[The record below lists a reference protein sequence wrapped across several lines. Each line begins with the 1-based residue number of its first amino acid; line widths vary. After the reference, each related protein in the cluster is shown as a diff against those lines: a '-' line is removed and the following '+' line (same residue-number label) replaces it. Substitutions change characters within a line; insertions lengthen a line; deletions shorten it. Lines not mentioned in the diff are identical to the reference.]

1 MTTLNALT
9 RPRLLLS
16 AGPIRRGFL
25 IGLFVTLALGLM
37 LLVGASVGLGVSHTN
52 RVMPGV
58 SVAGVPLG
66 GLDRNSAIAQ
76 LESQLPSL
84 TDGSLVL
91 SVDGETLN
99 VRLADLGRSYDLDA
113 TVDAAMGVARNGNP
127 LSDGIG
133 RLQVL
138 AHPTPLSG
146 AIVVQDPAA
155 MDRLVS
161 SVIHR
166 FDRSA
171 VDAAV
176 TYHARSGFEATPATD
191 GRSVDS
197 VALRQ
202 ALQLGGTTVPGSDAV
217 LEVTVMREAPAVS
230 TLDAKAAASAATSI
244 SARRLRLTG
253 TREVLALDRKSL
265 AGLITFGPTDDGQWG
280 VIVDGAALRE
290 LLKPIA
296 KQVATEPRNASFV
309 FGASGVVGFIA
320 GEPGRQLKLNPSVA
334 SVLAALERRGA
345 GVATKSAALSVGVQQ
360 PALSTK
366 EAQAV
371 APRMRQ
377 ISSWTT
383 YYVPSDGNFWG
394 ANISIPA
401 QDLDGMVIAP
411 GEWFDF
417 WKDIGPV
424 TVERGYGYGGVI
436 IGGRSVANGALGGGI
451 CSTST
456 TLFNAAM
463 RAGLEIGQK
472 VNHSYYI
479 ERYPVG
485 LDATVLKT
493 DTYTTSMQFR
503 NDTDNPI
510 MIRSYTGS
518 GFVRFDIWGIPNGR
532 TVTLSTPVKRNYGI
546 AIWNPPVVNANLAP
560 GTSIIREYPHNG
572 FDTSVT
578 RWVRDA
584 DGNLIHEDT
593 WYSHYN
599 TVNGVTEVGPSRTSD

>member
-1 MTTLNALT
+1 
-9 RPRLLLS
+9 
-16 AGPIRRGFL
+16 
-25 IGLFVTLALGLM
+25 M
-37 LLVGASVGLGVSHTN
+37 LLVGASVGLGVSHAN

-58 SVAGVPLG
+58 SVAGVSLG
-66 GLDRNSAIAQ
+66 GLDRTSAIAQ

-91 SVDGETLN
+91 SVDGETLD
-99 VRLADLGRSYDLDA
+99 VPLADTGRSYDLDA
-113 TVDAAMGVARNGNP
+113 TIDAAMAVARSGNP
-127 LSDGIG
+127 LSDGFG

-138 AHPTPLSG
+138 AHATPLSG

-155 MDRLVS
+155 IDRLVS
-161 SVIHR
+161 SVIAR
-166 FDRSA
+166 FDRSP

-176 TYHARSGFEATPATD
+176 TYDARRGFKATPATD

-202 ALQLGGTTVPGSDAV
+202 APQLGGTTPFGSDAV
-217 LEVTVMREAPAVS
+217 LEVAVLREAPAVS
-230 TLDAKAAASAATSI
+230 TLDAKAAARAATSI
-244 SARRLRLTG
+244 SARQLRLTG
-253 TREVLALDRKSL
+253 TREVLALDKKSL
-265 AGLITFGPTDDGQWG
+265 AGAITFGPTDDGHWG
-280 VIVDGAALRE
+280 VKVDSGALRD

-296 KQVATEPRNASFV
+296 KQVATDPRNASFV
-309 FGASGVVGFIA
+309 FGASGGVVGFIA

-334 SVLAALERRGA
+334 SVRAALEQRAA
-345 GVATKSAALSVGVQQ
+345 GVVTKSAALSVGVQQ

-394 ANISIPA
+394 ANINIPA

-424 TVERGYGYGGVI
+424 TVARGYGYGGVI
-436 IGGRSVANGALGGGI
+436 IGGRSVANGALAGGI

-546 AIWNPPVVNANLAP
+546 AVWNTPVVNPNLAP

-584 DGNLIHEDT
+584 DGNVIHEDT

-599 TVNGVTEVGPSRTSD
+599 TVNGVTEVGPRRTSN

>member
-16 AGPIRRGFL
+16 AGPIRRGFF
-25 IGLFVTLALGLM
+25 IGFLVTLAVGLM
-37 LLVGASVGLGVSHTN
+37 LLVGASVGVGVTHTN

-58 SVAGVPLG
+58 SVGGVPLG
-66 GLDRNSAIAQ
+66 GLDRTSATAQ
-76 LESQLPSL
+76 LEALLPSL

-91 SVDGETLN
+91 SVDGDSLE
-99 VRLADLGRSYDLDA
+99 VPLADLGRSYDLDV
-113 TVDAAMGVARNGNP
+113 TVDAAMSVARNGNP
-127 LSDGIG
+127 LSDGLG
-133 RLQVL
+133 RLQLL

-155 MDRLVS
+155 IDGLVS
-161 SVIHR
+161 SIVAR
-166 FDRSA
+166 FDRPS
-171 VDAAV
+171 VDASV
-176 TYHARSGFEATPATD
+176 TYHAASGFDATPAVT
-191 GRSVDS
+191 GLKVDQD
-197 VALRQ
+197 ALRQ
-202 ALQLGGTTVPGSDAV
+202 ALKLGGTTAPASDAV
-217 LEVTVMREAPAVS
+217 LDVAVLREAPAVS
-230 TLDAKAAASAATSI
+230 TLDATAAASAATSI

-253 TREVLALDRKSL
+253 TREVLAFDKKAL
-265 AGLITFGPTDDGQWG
+265 AGLITFGPTDDGHWG
-280 VIVDGAALRE
+280 VIVDSAALRD

-296 KQVATEPRNASFV
+296 KQVSTEPRNASFV
-309 FGASGVVGFIA
+309 FGANGVVGFIA
-320 GEPGRQLKLNPSVA
+320 GEPGRRLKLNPSVA
-334 SVLAALERRGA
+334 SVLAALEQRAA
-345 GVATKSAALSVGVQQ
+345 GVVTKSAALSVGVEQ
-360 PALSTK
+360 PVVSTK

-383 YYVPSDGNFWG
+383 WYDPGEGNFWG

-436 IGGRSVANGALGGGI
+436 IGGRSVANGALAGGI

-510 MIRSYTGS
+510 MIRSYTGT

-546 AIWNPPVVNANLAP
+546 AVWTTVVNGNLAP

-584 DGNLIHEDT
+584 DGNIVHQDT
-593 WYSHYN
+593 WNSHYN
-599 TVNGVTEVGPSRTSD
+599 TVNGVTEVGPRRTSG